1 MVAKITQKMI
11 DFSEGN
17 LHNINHFMK
26 VYGYAKTIGQLENL
40 DEKTQL
46 TLEVAALVHD
56 IAIPLCREKYGTARG
71 DLQEKEG
78 LIMAHDFLQSTG
90 LAPEIIEIVAFLVGH
105 QHTTEGVDGIDWQI
119 LLEADYL
126 VNADEGN
133 QDKEKIEA
141 RMANMYKTKSGTA
154 LLKSMYSKILEG

>member
-1 MVAKITQKMI
+1 MVAEITKKMI

-17 LHNINHFMK
+17 LHLINHFMK
-26 VYGYAKTIGQLENL
+26 VHGYAKTIGQLENL

-46 TLEVAALVHD
+46 TLDVATLVHD

-78 LIMAHDFLQSTG
+78 CVLARDFLQGTG
-90 LAPEIIEIVAFLVGH
+90 LDDEIIERVAFLVGH
-105 QHTTEGVDGIDWQI
+105 HHTTDGVDSLDWQI

-126 VNADEGN
+126 VNADEGA
-133 QDKEKIEA
+133 QPKEKILEK
-141 RMANMYKTKSGTA
+141 MENMFKTKSGIA
-154 LLKSMYSKILEG
+154 LLKSMYSKVLEG

>member
-56 IAIPLCREKYGTARG
+56 IAIPLCREKYVTARG

-78 LIMAHDFLQSTG
+78 LVMAHDFLQGTG
-90 LAPEIIEIVAFLVGH
+90 LDDEIIERVAFLVGH
-105 QHTTEGVDGIDWQI
+105 HHTTEGVDGIDWQI

-133 QDKEKIEA
+133 QDKEKIEV
-141 RMANMYKTKSGTA
+141 RMANMFNTKSGTA
-154 LLKSMYSKILEG
+154 LLKSMYSKSLEG

>member
-17 LHNINHFMK
+17 LHLINHFVK

-78 LIMAHDFLQSTG
+78 LVMAHDFLQGTG
-90 LAPEIIEIVAFLVGH
+90 LAPEIIERVAFLVGH
-105 QHTTEGVDGIDWQI
+105 HHTTEGVDGIDWQI

-141 RMANMYKTKSGTA
+141 RMASMYKTKSGTA

>member
-78 LIMAHDFLQSTG
+78 LVMAHDFLQGTG
-90 LAPEIIEIVAFLVGH
+90 LDDEIIERVAFLVGH
-105 QHTTEGVDGIDWQI
+105 HHTTEGVDGIDWQI

-154 LLKSMYSKILEG
+154 FLKSMYSKILEG

>member
-78 LIMAHDFLQSTG
+78 LVMARDFLQGTG
-90 LAPEIIEIVAFLVGH
+90 LAPEIIERVAFLVGH
-105 QHTTEGVDGIDWQI
+105 HHTTEGVDGIDWQI

-141 RMANMYKTKSGTA
+141 RMASMYKTKSGTA
-154 LLKSMYSKILEG
+154 LLKSMYSKILED

>member
-46 TLEVAALVHD
+46 TLEVAAIVHD
-56 IAIPLCREKYGTARG
+56 IAIPFCREKYGTARG

-78 LIMAHDFLQSTG
+78 LIMAHDFLQDTG
-90 LAPEIIEIVAFLVGH
+90 LDDEIIERVAFLVGH
-105 QHTTEGVDGIDWQI
+105 HHTTEGVDGIDWQI

>member
-78 LIMAHDFLQSTG
+78 LVMARDFLQGTG
-90 LAPEIIEIVAFLVGH
+90 LVPEIIERVAFLVGH
-105 QHTTEGVDGIDWQI
+105 HHTTEDVDGIDWQI

-141 RMANMYKTKSGTA
+141 RMANMFSTKSGIA
-154 LLKSMYSKILEG
+154 LLQSMYSKILEG

>member
-1 MVAKITQKMI
+1 MVAEITKKMI

-17 LHNINHFMK
+17 LQLINHFMK
-26 VYGYAKTIGQLENL
+26 VHGYAKTIGQLENL

-46 TLEVAALVHD
+46 ILDVATLVHD

-78 LIMAHDFLQSTG
+78 LIMAHDFLQGTG
-90 LAPEIIEIVAFLVGH
+90 LDDEIIERVAFLVGH
-105 QHTTEGVDGIDWQI
+105 HHTTEGVDGLDWQI

-126 VNADEGN
+126 VNADEGK
-133 QDKEKIEA
+133 QDKEKILD
-141 RMANMYKTKSGTA
+141 RMENMFRTKSGTA
-154 LLKSMYSKILEG
+154 LLKSMYSKVLEG